1 MILTEVV
8 KQIIS
13 VNFFGRLM
21 KPDRIIP
28 ALIIVL
34 VIFTEIIIGVFGVI
48 LPVYVSVVSLLSIV
62 LFTFIFVNR
71 QWGLYVLIFTVPLNI
86 GAFNFRNNLASSHLL
101 ETACAIPLGLF
112 FLILIISAFLLRGV
126 TKTGF
131 IEKNLPFKKLTAR
144 LLLLFVCWNAVT
156 LFWTPNLFVGFI
168 QFVKLLGNICIFSL
182 FFYGIDSHK
191 SLRRVIWALLL
202 LGVVLFVLSFFSVF
216 GLKFIGQLGEGR
228 FVMFWKYSY
237 VFNELIDFKSS
248 WKGHL
253 QRGTALM
260 SFNSL
265 PFLTNL
271 IMAFGLGLLIATK
284 EEETRK
290 RFILKII
297 LILLAFA
304 NLTSQS
310 KGGLISLF
318 VMVFFLFIIVS
329 TFRKKFIKNSFI
341 FITGLTVLFMLIRIL
356 SAQRGFTRLIDSTS
370 EFSLSL
376 RIAWWQEMIG
386 LLFQKTIGIG
396 LGIGG
401 TIFYLDP
408 VPYIHSI
415 YFSILCDM
423 GVVGVVLVTFFIGI
437 IVKEVLPIIK
447 NQETFFQNVL
457 LASCGAMIAI
467 GVHGLVDFHYNYS
480 VIWMFAGIGMAVLRL
495 AKQEL
500 VELKTTALQPIK
512 EK

>member
-1 MILTEVV
+1 MILTEVA

-101 ETACAIPLGLF
+101 ETACAIPLDLF

-126 TKTGF
+126 AKTGF
-131 IEKNLPFKKLTAR
+131 IEKNLPFKKLTAQ

-182 FFYGIDSHK
+182 FFYGIDSHE

-216 GLKFIGQLGEGR
+216 GLKFIGQLGESR

-237 VFNELIDFKSS
+237 VFNELINFKSS

-265 PFLTNL
+265 PLLTNL
-271 IMAFGLGLLIATK
+271 IMAFGLGLLLATR

-318 VMVFFLFIIVS
+318 AMVFFLFIIVS

-356 SAQRGFTRLIDSTS
+356 SAQRGLTRLIGSTS
-370 EFSLSL
+370 EFSVTL

-386 LLFQKTIGIG
+386 LLFQKTMGIG

-401 TIFYLDP
+401 TMFYLDP

-467 GVHGLVDFHYNYS
+467 GVHGLVDFHYNYP

-500 VELKTTALQPIK
+500 VELKTTALQPVK